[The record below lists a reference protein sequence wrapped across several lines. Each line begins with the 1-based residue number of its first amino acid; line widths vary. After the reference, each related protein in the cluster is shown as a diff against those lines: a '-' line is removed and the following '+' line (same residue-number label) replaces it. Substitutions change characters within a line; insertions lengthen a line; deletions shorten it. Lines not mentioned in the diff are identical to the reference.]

1 MLTEGMQRRW
11 HAIPFAVLLFS
22 TGCGGASDE
31 QRADTTAPA
40 AASSASAGP
49 ATPAPDACTFFTKAE
64 LESNVGWELR
74 DGERED
80 ATPGS
85 SSCDFEM
92 PPGMYRTRTFP
103 NPPLPEPVGFSSIKV
118 NTYPAD
124 PADFASAR
132 ELLGPDYEEVSGVG
146 NAAYFHGPDLL
157 HVRVGNRGFS
167 MRIYTNASAAADKA
181 KVRDVML
188 TLGRLGASKL

>member
-11 HAIPFAVLLFS
+11 YTIPFAVVLIS
-22 TGCGGASDE
+22 AGCGGAPDDK
-31 QRADTTAPA
+31 AGDAPPA
-40 AASSASAGP
+40 AAGRAAAAATGP
-49 ATPAPDACTFFTKAE
+49 VPDACTFFTRAE
-64 LESNVGWELR
+64 LEANVGWELR
-74 DGERED
+74 DGDRED

-103 NPPLPEPVGFSSIKV
+103 NPPLPQSVGFSSLKV

-124 PADFASAR
+124 PGDFASAR

-146 NAAYFHGPDLL
+146 DAAYFHGSDLL

-167 MRIYTNASAAADKA
+167 MRIYTNASTAADQA
-181 KVRDVML
+181 KVREVML